1 MKLPFEHTVSLSQ
14 MENVRLMNRM
24 DTKFWFHV
32 DRLPE
37 ILEQIKQHYYM
48 LEINGNSQL
57 PYSTVYYDTPDN
69 AMYLAHHNGRLNR
82 FKVRK
87 RTYVDSEVCFLEI
100 KRKNNK
106 GKTLK
111 ERIPSCSPNKLN
123 SSNEV
128 AFISANSPFHPEKL
142 VPKLKNEFTRITLVS
157 GNQNE
162 RCTIDLN
169 LAFQA
174 GGKRTETK
182 DLVIVEVKTEGTAN
196 HSLLVKYLHEAGIS
210 ASGFSKYCM
219 GRLLTDRTLKHNSFK
234 FKLSRLA
241 KTACI

>member
-1 MKLPFEHTVSLSQ
+1 MKLPFEHTISLAQ

-24 DTKFWFHV
+24 DTKFWFHA

-37 ILEQIKQHYYM
+37 VLHNIKDHYYL
-48 LEINGNSQL
+48 LEINGNSEL
-57 PYSTVYYDTPDN
+57 PYSTIYYDTMEN

-87 RTYVDSEVCFLEI
+87 RTYVDSDVCFLEI

-111 ERIPSCSPNKLN
+111 ERIPSGTSNRLIT
-123 SSNEV
+123 SNEE
-128 AFISANSPFHPEKL
+128 AFISDNSPFHPERL

-157 GNQNE
+157 KHQNE

-169 LAFQA
+169 LAFKA
-174 GGKRTETK
+174 NGKVVETK
-182 DLVIVEVKTEGTAN
+182 NLVIVEVKTEGTAN
-196 HSLLVKYLHEAGIS
+196 NSILIEQLQKANIS
-210 ASGFSKYCM
+210 ASGFSKYCI
-219 GRLLTDRTLKHNSFK
+219 GRLLTDNALKHNSFK
-234 FKLSRLA
+234 SKLSRLA